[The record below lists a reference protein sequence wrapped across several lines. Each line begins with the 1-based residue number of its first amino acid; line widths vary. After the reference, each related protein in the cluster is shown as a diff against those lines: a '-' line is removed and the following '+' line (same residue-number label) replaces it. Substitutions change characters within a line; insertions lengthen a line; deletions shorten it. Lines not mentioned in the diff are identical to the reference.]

1 MLEEILPPAV
11 AAVEAFGDVPDAV
24 LFPAEEAALGRAV
37 DERRREFSTVRACAR
52 EALARLGLPPVPI
65 VPGLRGAPQ
74 WPSGIVGSMTH
85 CAGYRASAVAR
96 MQDMLILGLDA
107 EPDHRLPDGVLDA
120 IATADERA
128 GTVRPR
134 VRGADA
140 ILGPAAVQRQG
151 VGLQGMVPADPAL
164 AGLR

>member
-1 MLEEILPPAV
+1 MCPMPYCSPRRRPPWAGRWTSG
-11 AAVEAFGDVPDAV
+11 AGSSAPC
-24 LFPAEEAALGRAV
+24 GRAPG
-37 DERRREFSTVRACAR
+37 